1 MIIKSDIAL
10 KINGQIQC
18 GLLLLCMVMRKAS
31 MFIILCGGF
40 DEGCYLQGI
49 NSLRDNYCMIRP
61 IICLN
66 SDVQLQELSDGN
78 YKIVTD

>member
-1 MIIKSDIAL
+1 
-10 KINGQIQC
+10 
-18 GLLLLCMVMRKAS
+18 